1 MTGSERW
8 QRVQELFEGALDL
21 PPEEREAYLRAEA
34 GDDAELLAEVMSLL
48 AADGAPVVDRL
59 KGLVRDAASDLA
71 EATAFSWIGRTVGRY
86 RLLEE
91 IARGGM
97 GTVYL
102 AERADAAY
110 EARVAIKFVRAS
122 VAAPEVLRRFLAER
136 QILAD
141 LRHPNIARLLDG
153 GAADDGTPYLVMEYI
168 DGEPI
173 DDYAD
178 RHGLGVRERLLL
190 FRKACDA
197 VQHAHRRLVVHRD
210 IKPSNILVSEDG
222 TPKLL
227 DFGVA
232 KLLEPSGKE
241 REGPTQTAM
250 AGGLLT
256 PAYASPEQVR
266 GEPITTVAD
275 VYALGILLYKLL
287 TGVLPYGASTRR
299 GTELARAILEE
310 PPQPPSRAQARR
322 VRADGSTEPLDRDLD
337 AILLTALEKE
347 PSRRYPSVERL
358 SDDIG
363 RYLDRQPVLARPA
376 TRAYRLRKFVSRHR
390 GAVLAGVGIVLVV
403 VGLSAFYT
411 ARLARER
418 DLARQETRKSEQ
430 VTAFLER
437 LFSVSDPSEARGTTI
452 TAREVLDSAVQRVPT
467 ELADEPEVQAALLY
481 TLGNVYTSLGLN
493 RDARPIL
500 ERGLALRLRSGG
512 DEPPSSAEFLWR
524 LGSVATDLG
533 QFDSAAVL
541 IRSAIAGLDADPSR
555 AAGAVAARVNLVA
568 ALRRSGRLNEADSVV
583 LDAVD
588 RARRSGSDTLLAS
601 ALDARVSVLLNRREA
616 VEAEPLAR
624 EAWERNVNAKGEDD
638 PVTITSLNNLGQA
651 LYLQSKLTDAEPI
664 MRRVLA
670 LRRRVMGDA
679 NPSTGLAWN
688 NLSALLQAQ
697 GRSEEAEEAARQ
709 ALAIW
714 RKSYGEDHQRVA
726 TVMSNL
732 GSMLL
737 AQRRLDEAEQM
748 DRDALAIMQRVLL
761 PGHLDIAIGHNNLG
775 HVIEEEGHYAEAEGE
790 YRAAIAEMEK
800 NASAPV
806 AVRATFLANLGRVLD
821 LQGRTAEAEEALRRA
836 LDVQREHLP
845 ATHANT
851 ATTLALLGDLLVRT
865 DRAREAEPLL
875 REALRMRE
883 AILAPDHWGIALT
896 RSVLGECLAALGRRA
911 EADTLLSGSAA
922 ALEASLGV
930 RRRTHARVPRAGR
943 RRSTSASGTGR
954 GPRRCDGSWRPRPC
968 GPRVG
973 SGRKPL
979 VVPLVTLAF
988 SRS

>member
-1 MTGSERW
+1 MTGAERW
-8 QRVQELFEGALDL
+8 QRVQELFEAALDL
-21 PPEEREAYLRAEA
+21 PAEEREAYLRAEA
-34 GDDAELLAEVMSLL
+34 GDDAELMAEVASLL
-48 AADGAPVVDRL
+48 AADSGPLMDRL
-59 KGLVRDAASDLA
+59 RGLVRDAASDLA
-71 EATAFSWIGRTVGRY
+71 DATAFSWIGRTVGRY
-86 RLLEE
+86 RLLRE

-122 VAAPEVLRRFLAER
+122 IAAPEVLRRFLAER

-168 DGEPI
+168 DGQPI
-173 DDYAD
+173 DEYAD
-178 RHGLGVRERLLL
+178 RHGLDVRERLLL

-197 VQHAHRRLVVHRD
+197 VQHAHGRLVVHRD

-222 TPKLL
+222 TPKLV

-232 KLLEPSGKE
+232 KLLEPSGAE

-266 GEPITTVAD
+266 GEPITTSAD

-287 TGVLPYGASTRR
+287 TGALPYGASTRR

-310 PPQPPSRAQARR
+310 PPQPPSRAQARP
-322 VRADGSTEPLDRDLD
+322 VSPDASTEPLDRDLD

-390 GAVLAGVGIVLVV
+390 GGVLAGVGIAALVL
-403 VGLSAFYT
+403 GLSAFYT
-411 ARLARER
+411 ARLAHER
-418 DLARQETRKSEQ
+418 DLARQETRKAEQ
-430 VTAFLER
+430 VTTFLER
-437 LFSVSDPSEARGTTI
+437 LFQVSDPSEARGATI

-467 ELADEPEVQAALLY
+467 ELADQPEVQAALLY
-481 TLGNVYTSLGLN
+481 TLGNVYSSLGLE
-493 RDARPIL
+493 RDARSIL
-500 ERGLALRLRSGG
+500 ERGLELRRRIDGDDDPSAGAFLR
-512 DEPPSSAEFLWR
+512 R
-524 LGSVATDLG
+524 LGMVETQLG

-541 IRSAIAGLDADPSR
+541 IRSAIERLEGEPDGGSDAL
-555 AAGAVAARVNLVA
+555 AARVNLVA
-568 ALRRSGRLNEADSVV
+568 ALRRTGRLSEADSVV
-583 LDAVD
+583 LDAIA
-588 RARRSGSDTLLAS
+588 RARRSGPDSMLTL
-601 ALDARVSVLLNRREA
+601 ALNARVAVLLNQRKA

-624 EAWERNVNAKGEDD
+624 EGWERNARARGEDD

-651 LYLQSKLTDAEPI
+651 LYLQSKLTEAEPI
-664 MRRVLA
+664 MRRVLE
-670 LRRRVMGDA
+670 LRRRVVGDD
-679 NPSTGLAWN
+679 NPFTGTAWN

-697 GRSEEAEEAARQ
+697 GRPEEAEQTARK
-709 ALAIW
+709 ALAIL
-714 RKSYGEDHQRVA
+714 RTNYGDDHQRVSN
-726 TVMSNL
+726 VMSNL

-737 AQRRLDEAEQM
+737 AQGRLEEAEQM
-748 DRDALAIMQRVLL
+748 DRDALAIMGRVLA
-761 PGHLDIAIGHNNLG
+761 PGHVNIAVAHNNLAHVVEEQG
-775 HVIEEEGHYAEAEGE
+775 HLAEAEAE
-790 YRAAIAEMEK
+790 YRSAIAEMEK
-800 NASAPV
+800 NASAPI
-806 AVRATFLANLGRVLD
+806 AVKATFFANLGRVLD
-821 LQGRTAEAEEALRRA
+821 LQGRTTEAEETLRKALSI
-836 LDVQREHLP
+836 QREYLP
-845 ATHANT
+845 SPHANT

-865 DRAREAEPLL
+865 NRAADAEPLL
-875 REALRMRE
+875 REALQMRE

-896 RSVLGECLAALGRRA
+896 RSVLGQCLAALGERA

-930 RRRTHARVPRAGR
+930 DDERTRASLERAQAFYERIGDRARAAVARRKLAASEPTRRPAR
-943 RRSTSASGTGR
+943 
-954 GPRRCDGSWRPRPC
+954 
-968 GPRVG
+968 
-973 SGRKPL
+973 
-979 VVPLVTLAF
+979 
-988 SRS
+988 